1 MRALEIAALLEM
13 LQVAANRRERD
24 ADRLRQFL
32 DRGRPALADMLQHE
46 GPALRGNELGAASW
60 DHAILSGREFRT
72 RWIAGMRRCFSARAA
87 ARFWQKMA
95 VYGGCQQLNAG
106 SGASAWYGVELAA
119 CAAGRDVRSD
129 RSVWIF
135 LARDLSAAKMP

>member
-46 GPALRGNELGAASW
+46 GPALCGYELRTASW
-60 DHAILSGREFRT
+60 DHGCSVRLLEGAAFCSRRRPILAENGRSPPVSTVERGVVRF
-72 RWIAGMRRCFSARAA
+72 AFGM
-87 ARFWQKMA
+87 
-95 VYGGCQQLNAG
+95 
-106 SGASAWYGVELAA
+106 AW
-119 CAAGRDVRSD
+119 D
-129 RSVWIF
+129 
-135 LARDLSAAKMP
+135 